1 MFHATVTYCLLTF
14 PLCYQ
19 AFWHI
24 PEGYSELKGTY
35 AKSYIIESTP
45 IKLGLSVWK
54 HFHPEFLYSSS
65 HHEKPG
71 VSVSRQEKSKGENV
85 LGTSL

>member
-1 MFHATVTYCLLTF
+1 MFHATVTYCLLTL

-24 PEGYSELKGTY
+24 AEGYSELKGTY

-45 IKLGLSVWK
+45 IKLGLSV
-54 HFHPEFLYSSS
+54 
-65 HHEKPG
+65 
-71 VSVSRQEKSKGENV
+71 
-85 LGTSL
+85 